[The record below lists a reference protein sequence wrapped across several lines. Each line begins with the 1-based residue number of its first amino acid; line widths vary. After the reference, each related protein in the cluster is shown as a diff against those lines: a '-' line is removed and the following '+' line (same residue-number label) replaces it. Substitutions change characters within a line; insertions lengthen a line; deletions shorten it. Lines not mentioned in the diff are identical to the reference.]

1 MDQLDW
7 NQLRAFLYTAESGSL
22 TAAARQLQLT
32 QPTLS
37 RQVAAVEQQ
46 LGVSLFERIGKTL
59 QLTAPGLALLEHARQ
74 MGAAAQ
80 ELGMVASGQAQAVD
94 GVVSIS
100 ASDMVAAWLL
110 PPVLLS
116 LQAKAP
122 QLRIEVVTT
131 NELSD
136 LRRREADIAL
146 RHVRPS
152 EPELIGRLLREATA
166 GFYASREWV
175 RVHGHPRQ
183 AAQAA
188 SCRFIGNDRSGQYL
202 GYLRA
207 HGLPLTQDNFSC
219 YAQNSVTG
227 WALVQQGLG
236 IGAMMDEVAQATPGV
251 VRVLDDVSAVRFP
264 IWLVTHREL
273 NTARRIRV
281 VFDLLAEALSQAPTQ
296 PPTQT
301 PTVQATP
308 PASAARSAPTKRPP
322 VAR

>member
-1 MDQLDW
+1 M
-7 NQLRAFLYTAESGSL
+7 S
-22 TAAARQLQLT
+22 AAARQLGLT

-46 LGVSLFERIGKTL
+46 LGISLFERIGKTL
-59 QLTAPGLALLEHARQ
+59 KLTAPGLALLEHART
-74 MGAAAQ
+74 MGVAAQ
-80 ELGMVASGQAQAVD
+80 ELGVAASGQAQAVD

-100 ASDMVAAWLL
+100 ASDMVAAYLL
-110 PPVLLS
+110 PPVLCS
-116 LQAKAP
+116 LQASAP

-146 RHVRPS
+146 RHVRPT
-152 EPELIGRLLREATA
+152 EPELIGRLLREASA

-175 RVHGHPRQ
+175 RKHGHPRQ
-183 AAQAA
+183 ATQAA

-207 HGLPLTQDNFSC
+207 HGLPLSEDAFSC
-219 YAQNSVTG
+219 YAQNSSTA

-236 IGAMMDEVAQATPGV
+236 IGPMMDEVAQATPGV

-273 NTARRIRV
+273 HTSRRIRL
-281 VFDLLAEALSQAPTQ
+281 VFDRLAQALSQG
-296 PPTQT
+296 PP
-301 PTVQATP
+301 PVP
-308 PASAARSAPTKRPP
+308 GASA
-322 VAR
+322 

>member
-59 QLTAPGLALLEHARQ
+59 QLTAPGMALLEHARH
-74 MGAAAQ
+74 MGIAAQ
-80 ELGMVASGQAQAVD
+80 DLGMAASGQAQAVD

-110 PPVLLS
+110 PPVLVS
-116 LQAKAP
+116 LQARAP
-122 QLRIEVVTT
+122 KLRIEVVTT

-136 LRRREADIAL
+136 LQRREADIAL
-146 RHVRPS
+146 RHVRPT
-152 EPELIGRLLREATA
+152 EPELIGRLLREASA
-166 GFYASREWV
+166 GFYASHEWV

-207 HGLPLTQDNFSC
+207 HGLPLTEDNFSC
-219 YAQNSVTG
+219 YAQNSVTS

-236 IGAMMDEVAQATPGV
+236 IGAMVDEVAQVTQGV
-251 VRVLDDVSAVRFP
+251 VRVLDEVSAVRFP

-273 NTARRIRV
+273 HTARRIRL
-281 VFDLLAEALSQAPTQ
+281 VFDLLAEALTAP
-296 PPTQT
+296 
-301 PTVQATP
+301 ATP
-308 PASAARSAPTKRPP
+308 PSLAVRYQPARRPLD
-322 VAR
+322 AR